1 MKISETVEFLH
12 EVGGVTIRLTLQQA
26 GRDLLVF
33 LTGGDA
39 PHVGSVIAA
48 APRPSLRGVGMSAT
62 SNVIN
67 RNGHYDEVPGRR
79 VAERLAASLNDYVVC
94 ACGIHVDG
102 ATSDEIDKVLDC
114 CDRLAEQAEN
124 YLLKK

>member
-12 EVGGVTIRLTLQQA
+12 EVGGVTIRLTPSA
-26 GRDLLVF
+26 GRDLLVV

-39 PHVGSVIAA
+39 PHVDSVIAA

-79 VAERLAASLNDYVVC
+79 VAERLAASLN
-94 ACGIHVDG
+94 A
-102 ATSDEIDKVLDC
+102 
-114 CDRLAEQAEN
+114 
-124 YLLKK
+124 YLTAPDD

>member
-12 EVGGVTIRLTLQQA
+12 EVGGVTIRLTLQQV
-26 GRDLLVF
+26 GRDLLVL
-33 LTGGDA
+33 LTGGGDA

-67 RNGHYDEVPGRR
+67 RSGHYDEVPGRR
-79 VAERLAASLNDYVVC
+79 VAERLAASLN
-94 ACGIHVDG
+94 A
-102 ATSDEIDKVLDC
+102 
-114 CDRLAEQAEN
+114 
-124 YLLKK
+124 YLTAPDD

>member
-12 EVGGVTIRLTLQQA
+12 EVGGVMIRLTLQQV
-26 GRDLLVF
+26 GRDLLVL

-67 RNGHYDEVPGRR
+67 RSGHCDEVPGRR
-79 VAERLAASLNDYVVC
+79 VAERLAASLN
-94 ACGIHVDG
+94 A
-102 ATSDEIDKVLDC
+102 
-114 CDRLAEQAEN
+114 
-124 YLLKK
+124 YLTAPDD

>member
-12 EVGGVTIRLTLQQA
+12 EVGGVMIRLTLQQV
-26 GRDLLVF
+26 GRDLLVL

-48 APRPSLRGVGMSAT
+48 APRPSLRGGGMSAT

-67 RNGHYDEVPGRR
+67 RSGHYDEVPGRR
-79 VAERLAASLNDYVVC
+79 VAERLAASLN
-94 ACGIHVDG
+94 A
-102 ATSDEIDKVLDC
+102 
-114 CDRLAEQAEN
+114 
-124 YLLKK
+124 YLTAAPDD

>member
-12 EVGGVTIRLTLQQA
+12 EVGGVMIRLTLQQVS
-26 GRDLLVF
+26 RDLLVL

-48 APRPSLRGVGMSAT
+48 APHPSLRGVGMSAT

-67 RNGHYDEVPGRR
+67 RSGHYDEVPGRR
-79 VAERLAASLNDYVVC
+79 VAERLAASLN
-94 ACGIHVDG
+94 A
-102 ATSDEIDKVLDC
+102 
-114 CDRLAEQAEN
+114 
-124 YLLKK
+124 YLTAAPDD